1 MGWNGEITLQIVFG
15 LEKTKVFGIFNGCFG
30 KYRRSFSMKLKI
42 LSFLLFCVGAMFCC
56 SAMADQVSC
65 ILSGSTVREAA
76 NSAVSLPVADLDAV
90 SLVSSVSS
98 GGNVN
103 ARPFGAILIVR

>member
-1 MGWNGEITLQIVFG
+1 
-15 LEKTKVFGIFNGCFG
+15 
-30 KYRRSFSMKLKI
+30 MKLKI

-90 SLVSSVSS
+90 SLASCVSS

-103 ARPFGAILIVR
+103 ARPIGAILIVR